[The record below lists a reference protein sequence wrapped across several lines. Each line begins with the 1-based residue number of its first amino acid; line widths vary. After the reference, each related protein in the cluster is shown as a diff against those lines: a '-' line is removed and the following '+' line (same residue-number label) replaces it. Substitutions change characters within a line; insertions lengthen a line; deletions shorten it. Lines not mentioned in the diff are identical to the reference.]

1 MSLKA
6 FSSFYLRKYCKFTWH
21 VSATFAPYWYVFGKS
36 YSTATQFVVEGRS
49 LHLSYGGTC
58 MLILKYRKNHECVTN
73 TLLIYLV
80 FSRAHFFAGRYSVSP
95 LVAVGYEGLFGT
107 ISILMFIPILA
118 IPSVSAMSPF
128 FDFPR
133 GWHQTIDTPSVL
145 YSGLAICVSISLFNF
160 FGLSVTRHVSATARS
175 LTDTC
180 RTLSIW
186 IISLGLGWEKLVF
199 PISLLQVLGFSF
211 LV

>member
-1 MSLKA
+1 V
-6 FSSFYLRKYCKFTWH
+6 RDKY
-21 VSATFAPYWYVFGKS
+21 SAT
-36 YSTATQFVVEGRS
+36 
-49 LHLSYGGTC
+49 
-58 MLILKYRKNHECVTN
+58 
-73 TLLIYLV
+73 LV
-80 FSRAHFFAGRYSVSP
+80 FSSLRYFTGRYSVSP

-107 ISILMFIPILA
+107 LSILLFVPILA
-118 IPSVSAMSPF
+118 IPSISAISPF

-133 GWHQTIDTPSVL
+133 GWHQMINSPAVL
-145 YSGLAICVSISLFNF
+145 YSSFAICLSISLFNY

-186 IISLGLGWEKLVF
+186 IISLGLGWEQLLF
-199 PISLLQVLGFSF
+199 PISLLQVLGFSL